1 MTSPPPVLRLH
12 RLGKRFGQVTA
23 VEDVTLDIHADDFLA
38 LLGPS
43 GCGKTTLLRM
53 LGGFEQPDTGRLE
66 LDGEDLTRMPP
77 NRRPLNMLFQT
88 YAVFPHMTA
97 WQNIAYGLKI
107 ARVPRA
113 ELTRRVDEALAL
125 VRLGHLADRRP
136 AQLSGG
142 ERQRVALARALV
154 KRPRLLLLDEPLSAL
169 DAKLRDAMKR
179 ELVKL
184 HQTTGIAF
192 VMVTHDQDEA
202 LSMATRVAVMDQGR
216 LRQVASPQ
224 DIYERPADRFVADF
238 IGRINLLSGRLASM
252 SSDALG
258 ISVES
263 LGVLTLPPRSRFV
276 SDTDTLTLG
285 LRPEDI
291 HFHPEEPG
299 ADPDWNVCQA
309 QIESRAYHGERTLFH
324 LRLKSHLRLI
334 AALSGRVPA
343 DFPPDGGQIWLRW
356 RGADMLLLT

>member
-1 MTSPPPVLRLH
+1 MSDPQPVLKLRE
-12 RLGKRFGQVTA
+12 LGKRFGPVVA
-23 VEDVTLDIHADDFLA
+23 VDNVSLDIYANDFLA

-53 LGGFEQPDTGRLE
+53 LGGFEQPDSGRLE
-66 LDGEDLTRMPP
+66 LDGADLTRLPP

-97 WQNIAYGLKI
+97 WENIAYGLKI
-107 ARVPRA
+107 SGVPRM
-113 ELTRRVDEALAL
+113 ELGKRVDEALAL
-125 VRLGHLADRRP
+125 VRLSHLAGRRP

-169 DAKLRDAMKR
+169 DAKLREAMKR
-179 ELVKL
+179 ELVNL
-184 HQTTGIAF
+184 RETTGIAF

-202 LSMATRVAVMDQGR
+202 LSMANRVAVMEQGR

-238 IGRINLLSGRLASM
+238 IGRINLLPARIVAE
-252 SSDALG
+252 SDTALEVAVEHLG
-258 ISVES
+258 I
-263 LGVLTLPPRSRFV
+263 LNLPPRPDST
-276 SDTDTLTLG
+276 SSAELTLG

-291 HFHPEEPG
+291 QTSPAEPAASCG
-299 ADPDWNVCQA
+299 WQCHSAC
-309 QIESRAYHGERTLFH
+309 IESRAYHGERTLFH
-324 LRLKSHLRLI
+324 LRMREELRLI
-334 AALSGRVPA
+334 VSISGRVPA
-343 DFPPDGGQIWLRW
+343 DFPPDGGCLWVRW
-356 RGADMLLLT
+356 QAADMLMLD